1 MGSAIGNYIHY
12 SALGY
17 DRSGVSMR
25 GKYRAPIYGY
35 IMNRI
40 RQNLQQTSSGA
51 TPQELKEFGD
61 TLTAFMN
68 KPESFEK
75 GLEAQTAIEQDLFEK
90 FEKDMSKAILNFDSM
105 TVSGISTAGALGKV
119 SAHKTANGKG
129 LYMDLREITNKINKI
144 EEIYLKKMNQKSVNT
159 REFRELRAAYA
170 KLVGESAKTLKKYNF
185 KKNPRDLKLEGSYK
199 DIGELRSKLN
209 ALIEEYAAY
218 PDIVGIEGLAFED
231 AIALV
236 PYVAEETAY
245 DNALD
250 AIKASVTGGKSVRI
264 EQYDKK
270 NFNMKSIRKQ
280 LGEDTFLDT
289 YYNQR
294 AKIDVELNWKGKDF
308 KISAKNVTFKDTHT
322 WIDVA
327 SGSPLLSMVQDLES
341 DFVNH
346 WINMHAVHGR
356 SNTAATYKSDMDD
369 TMKSFLLY
377 RSMTGNASNR
387 NLRDNAN
394 LLIVNDKTKKNGV
407 IVKDMKTVFEKAL
420 ENLNRVSLQLNGV
433 RLNQLKLKNIWN
445 KDSYQGRLAAVLME
459 LHSLK
464 VEAGFNANVIL
475 K

>member
-1 MGSAIGNYIHY
+1 MGSTIGNYIHY

-17 DRSGVSMR
+17 DRSGTSMR

-40 RQNLQQTSSGA
+40 KQNLQQTSSGA
-51 TPQELKEFGD
+51 SPQELKEFGD

-68 KPESFEK
+68 KPESFAK
-75 GLEAQTAIEQDLFEK
+75 GLEAQAAIEQDLFEK
-90 FEKDMSKAILNFDSM
+90 FEKDMSKATLNFDSM
-105 TVSGISTAGALGKV
+105 TVSGISTEGALGKV
-119 SAHKTANGKG
+119 SAHKTADGKS

-159 REFRELRAAYA
+159 REFRELRAAYV
-170 KLVGESAKTLKKYNF
+170 KLVGESAKALKKYNF
-185 KKNPRDLKLEGSYK
+185 KKNPENLKLEGSYK

-218 PDIVGIEGLAFED
+218 PDIVGVEGLAFED
-231 AIALV
+231 AISLI
-236 PYVAEETAY
+236 PYVVEDVAY
-245 DNALD
+245 ESALD
-250 AIKASVTGGKSVRI
+250 AIKAGVTGNQSMRLK
-264 EQYDKK
+264 QYDEK

-308 KISAKNVTFKDTHT
+308 KISAKNVSFKDTHT
-322 WIDVA
+322 WIDVV

-341 DFVNH
+341 DFINH
-346 WINMHAVHGR
+346 WINIHAVHG
-356 SNTAATYKSDMDD
+356 KSSMASVHKNEMDD
-369 TMKSFLLY
+369 AMKSFLLY
-377 RSMTGNASNR
+377 RGMTGNASNR

-394 LLIVNDKTKKNGV
+394 LFVVNDKTKKNGV
-407 IVKDMKTVFEKAL
+407 IVKDMKEVFEKAL
-420 ENLNRVSLQLNGV
+420 ENLQRVSLQLNGT
-433 RLNQLKLKNIWN
+433 RLNQFKLKNIWD
-445 KDSYQGRLAAVLME
+445 KDSYQGRLAAVLAE
-459 LHSLK
+459 LHNLK
-464 VEAGFNANVIL
+464 VEAGFNASTIL